1 MGKIA
6 FVFAGQGA
14 QYPGMG
20 QELAQ
25 CSPAA
30 SQVFQQLDALRPGTS
45 QQCFSGTEAELK
57 ETRNTQPCM
66 FAVELAAAAALEE
79 KGLRADLAAGF
90 SLGEIGA
97 LAYTGAVDLET
108 GFHLVCRRGE
118 LMQQA
123 AEAQPTAMAAVL
135 KLENAAVEALCAQF
149 PETYPVNYNC
159 PGQVSVACAKE
170 QLAPFS
176 AAVKA
181 AGGRALPLKVAGGF
195 HSPFMASAAQG
206 FAQVLADCQV
216 GQPKLPLYSNK
227 TGAVYDGDPKELLAQ
242 QIVSPVRWETIV
254 RNMIAAGA
262 DTFIELGPGKTLCAQ
277 CAKDHGVQAQ
287 AYQCDVADFAAAKA
301 VVAQVKKDFGAVD
314 VLVNNAGIT
323 QDGLLAMMKEESF
336 DRVLDVDLK
345 GAFNFI
351 RHCTPLFL
359 RQKGGAIVNI
369 TSVSGMI
376 GNPGQAN
383 YAAAKAGL
391 IGLTKAV
398 AKELA
403 PKGIT
408 CNAVAP
414 GFIATDMT
422 RDLAGQDNALLAAI
436 PLGRM
441 GQPQEVAQA
450 VAFLATAPYI
460 TGEVLRVDGG
470 IAM

>member
-30 SQVFQQLDALRPGTS
+30 AQVFQQLDALRPGTS

-159 PGQVSVACAKE
+159 PG
-170 QLAPFS
+170 
-176 AAVKA
+176 
-181 AGGRALPLKVAGGF
+181 
-195 HSPFMASAAQG
+195 
-206 FAQVLADCQV
+206 
-216 GQPKLPLYSNK
+216 
-227 TGAVYDGDPKELLAQ
+227 
-242 QIVSPVRWETIV
+242 
-254 RNMIAAGA
+254 
-262 DTFIELGPGKTLCAQ
+262 
-277 CAKDHGVQAQ
+277 
-287 AYQCDVADFAAAKA
+287 
-301 VVAQVKKDFGAVD
+301 
-314 VLVNNAGIT
+314 
-323 QDGLLAMMKEESF
+323 
-336 DRVLDVDLK
+336 
-345 GAFNFI
+345 
-351 RHCTPLFL
+351 
-359 RQKGGAIVNI
+359 
-369 TSVSGMI
+369 
-376 GNPGQAN
+376 
-383 YAAAKAGL
+383 
-391 IGLTKAV
+391 
-398 AKELA
+398 
-403 PKGIT
+403 
-408 CNAVAP
+408 
-414 GFIATDMT
+414 
-422 RDLAGQDNALLAAI
+422 
-436 PLGRM
+436 
-441 GQPQEVAQA
+441 
-450 VAFLATAPYI
+450 
-460 TGEVLRVDGG
+460 
-470 IAM
+470 